1 MPVRDPLQE
10 SEFWLASTP
19 ASLRVRRLKLVAM
32 AVLFSIFL
40 VAFVFANVPIA
51 QSDGFIPFIQ
61 GTMVITELITAVLL
75 YTQFATLRSRAI
87 LVLASGYLFTALVI
101 MAHTLSFPRALSPSG
116 LFGGGL
122 QTTGWLHIIWHFV
135 YPASIIGYVLLRNK
149 EADTGGL
156 VHSPASSAIILS
168 VTTVCALALA
178 LTWGLVAAD
187 AYVPPLIL
195 DRTTFA
201 PLAAYTGLLDAL
213 VCALALFL
221 LWKHERSFLDQ
232 WLLIAVFATILEM
245 AMVTTISGRFTL
257 GWYSVRL
264 FGVIASTVV
273 LIALLVETMVLYAR
287 LAKATV
293 LVQRE
298 RSLAELARVDRMV
311 TAGALSA
318 SIAHEVTQPLA
329 GMVASANAGLR
340 WLSAARPD
348 IDKAQGAFTHIADA
362 GHRANEV
369 IRSVRAIFKTDD
381 RERESIDLNSL
392 ISRTLVLID
401 AELRENAIEI
411 ETGFDKRLPPVMGD
425 ATQLQQVLLNLMT
438 NSIES
443 MSSIGSLPRKLRLR
457 SEVQSD
463 EEVLISIEDTGVGFK
478 PDHGDIVF
486 KPLFTTKAEGMG
498 LGLAICRSVIEG
510 HGGRIWASSDGYSGA
525 IFQFALP
532 AAASRR

>member
-1 MPVRDPLQE
+1 
-10 SEFWLASTP
+10 
-19 ASLRVRRLKLVAM
+19 
-32 AVLFSIFL
+32 
-40 VAFVFANVPIA
+40 
-51 QSDGFIPFIQ
+51 
-61 GTMVITELITAVLL
+61 
-75 YTQFATLRSRAI
+75 
-87 LVLASGYLFTALVI
+87 
-101 MAHTLSFPRALSPSG
+101 
-116 LFGGGL
+116 
-122 QTTGWLHIIWHFV
+122 
-135 YPASIIGYVLLRNK
+135 
-149 EADTGGL
+149 
-156 VHSPASSAIILS
+156 
-168 VTTVCALALA
+168 
-178 LTWGLVAAD
+178 
-187 AYVPPLIL
+187 
-195 DRTTFA
+195 
-201 PLAAYTGLLDAL
+201 
-213 VCALALFL
+213 
-221 LWKHERSFLDQ
+221 
-232 WLLIAVFATILEM
+232 
-245 AMVTTISGRFTL
+245 
-257 GWYSVRL
+257 
-264 FGVIASTVV
+264 
-273 LIALLVETMVLYAR
+273 
-287 LAKATV
+287 
-293 LVQRE
+293 
-298 RSLAELARVDRMV
+298 MV